1 MGEEAKVA
9 DAHKS
14 RWKHM
19 QQESAQKFIHAQHQ
33 QAFLVL
39 MGGVAPAE
47 GDHALGERDEAAIGD
62 RHAMSV
68 LAKITERVLRPSK
81 GAFGV
86 NYPLGAEQWTKPCCE
101 GFRIVKRG
109 ERSVK
114 AELMFGM
121 ELPEPIDELAPK
133 HFTERPDRQE
143 ELWLRSDPLRV
154 IGSKTAGGYHT
165 VHMRMMLELLIPGVK
180 DAAEADFRAK
190 PLRVAGDLKQRLGA
204 RPE

>member
-9 DAHKS
+9 DAYEC

-19 QQESAQKFIHAQHQ
+19 QQESAQEFIHAQRQ

-47 GDHALGERDEAAIGD
+47 RDLAIGERDEAVVGD
-62 RHAMSV
+62 RHAMSI

-86 NYPLGAEQWTKPCCE
+86 NHPLGAEQRAKPRRE

-109 ERSVK
+109 EPSVE
-114 AELMFGM
+114 AEFMLRM
-121 ELPEPIDELAPK
+121 ELFEAIDELAPK
-133 HFTERPDRQE
+133 DFSEHLDRQE
-143 ELWLRSDPLRV
+143 ELRLRVDPSRV
-154 IGSKTAGGYHT
+154 IGSKTAGGHYT
-165 VHMRMMLELLIPGVK
+165 VYMRMMPSAHRIP
-180 DAAEADFRAK
+180 
-190 PLRVAGDLKQRLGA
+190 
-204 RPE
+204 

>member
-9 DAHKS
+9 DAYES

-19 QQESAQKFIHAQHQ
+19 QQESVQEFIHAQRH

-47 GDHALGERDEAAIGD
+47 RDHAVGERDEATVGD

-68 LAKITERVLRPSK
+68 LAEITERVLRPSK

-86 NYPLGAEQWTKPCCE
+86 NHPLGAKQRTKPRRE

-114 AELMFGM
+114 
-121 ELPEPIDELAPK
+121 PEFMLRMQLVKAVDKLAPK
-133 HFTERPDRQE
+133 YFSEHPDRQE
-143 ELWLRSDPLRV
+143 ELWRRVDPSRV
-154 IGSKTAGGYHT
+154 IRSETAGGYNT
-165 VHMRMMLELLIPGVK
+165 VYMRMMLELLVPGVE
-180 DAAEADFRAK
+180 DAEETDLCAK
-190 PLRVAGDLKQRLGA
+190 TLRVAADLKKCLGA
-204 RPE
+204 GPE